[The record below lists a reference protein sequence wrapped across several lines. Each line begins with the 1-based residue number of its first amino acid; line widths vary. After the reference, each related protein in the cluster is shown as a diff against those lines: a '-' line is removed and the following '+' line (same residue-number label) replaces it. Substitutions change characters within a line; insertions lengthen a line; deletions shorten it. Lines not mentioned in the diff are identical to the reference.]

1 MNILLV
7 LLLIAGLLVGWF
19 WFHRWMKGE
28 EGPWF
33 QFGSKK
39 KERRD
44 TAAEMEAFIA
54 AYRAGKINP
63 AELKSEPTPEQS
75 APELASRATARAAPA
90 ASPAAVLRPEVKLA
104 YLTLRAGLPDHHV
117 FPGFRLA
124 DLGVAAAE
132 VKVDLLVCDAQFR
145 PVAALDVATQAAAP
159 AGNRAASLQAAGIRY
174 LALAVARMPRPAQI
188 RALIYPGQ

>member
-1 MNILLV
+1 VNILLV

-19 WFHRWMKGE
+19 WLHRWMKGE
-28 EGPWF
+28 GSWF
-33 QFGSKK
+33 QFSSQK

-63 AELKSEPTPEQS
+63 AELKGEPPAEQS
-75 APELASRATARAAPA
+75 TPELASRVTARAAPA

-124 DLGVAAAE
+124 DLGLAAAE

-145 PVAALDVATQAAAP
+145 PVAALDVATQAVAP
-159 AGNRAASLQAAGIRY
+159 AGNRAASFQAAGIRY
-174 LALAVARMPRPAQI
+174 IALAVARMPRPAQI